1 MKNVKGI
8 LYRGKYDHP
17 LKMWFSMVPESN
29 IYIMIKEEFKTES
42 TWAKLRSFLNMSQNI
57 TYKNVKLPKSYRNVI
72 KNETYAWLQNK
83 YRIPT
88 FRLCEFVLKIHNY
101 KCPQWATNLNN
112 ISS

>member
-42 TWAKLRSFLNMSQNI
+42 TWAKLRSFLTGM
-57 TYKNVKLPKSYRNVI
+57 L
-72 KNETYAWLQNK
+72 
-83 YRIPT
+83 
-88 FRLCEFVLKIHNY
+88 
-101 KCPQWATNLNN
+101 NLFLLLRFMDSE
-112 ISS
+112 ILGPLYVFA